1 MPTVTPAVQA
11 IQLRYRFLILH
22 PPKAMLLIDN
32 PAPRP
37 VHFQPH
43 IPSAS
48 TPPLVPAPVFV
59 PMRELLLSSVVIAEA
74 RTGAAPAPRL
84 NTVYTQEPA
93 VKEAIVIFLSQ
104 HSSSPQWWLL
114 WVPVTKDVNASAF
127 NSFNIGHLRLGVT

>member
-1 MPTVTPAVQA
+1 
-11 IQLRYRFLILH
+11 
-22 PPKAMLLIDN
+22 MLLIDN

-114 WVPVTKDVNASAF
+114 WVPVTKDVNASTF